1 MERAR
6 EIKVSQ
12 FGQPRMF
19 MTGDRQDLTVMQ
31 AELAGKAQDL
41 FCFTGNGKHDRQRV
55 SGHVIRY
62 REIRVINVIT
72 EFSDV

>member
-1 MERAR
+1 
-6 EIKVSQ
+6 
-12 FGQPRMF
+12 
-19 MTGDRQDLTVMQ
+19 MQ
-31 AELAGKAQDL
+31 AELAGKTQDL

-72 EFSDV
+72 DFPTFEKKRAPYLAKVRMFPPQRI